1 MGLPTE
7 VGSWDT
13 VPRAHPGNSLDTVI
27 LVGKLLIIEAKL
39 VHEGGRHLLDLV
51 LRESL
56 AGVAQGRPQTKAAPR
71 EAAVPR
77 GFSQPNLS
85 GEHERRVVSKQP
97 RVSLTIIHWVARGPP
112 SFKGLHAWPL
122 PCWSLVRGDQH
133 APLGCF
139 LLQLRKALGRTARS
153 LSAAEGG
160 KGLPE
165 CAERP
170 HAPAAGTAH

>member
-13 VPRAHPGNSLDTVI
+13 VPRAHPGSSLDTVI
-27 LVGKLLIIEAKL
+27 LVGKLLVIEAKL

-56 AGVAQGRPQTKAAPR
+56 AGVAQGRPQTEAAPR

-77 GFSQPNLS
+77 GFSQPNLL

-97 RVSLTIIHWVARGPP
+97 RASLTIIHWVARGPP
-112 SFKGLHAWPL
+112 LVQGAARLAPPLLEPGAWGPERSPGL
-122 PCWSLVRGDQH
+122 
-133 APLGCF
+133 
-139 LLQLRKALGRTARS
+139 
-153 LSAAEGG
+153 LSAAAQQGAG
-160 KGLPE
+160 QDGPE
-165 CAERP
+165 PERRRGRER
-170 HAPAAGTAH
+170 AA

>member
-1 MGLPTE
+1 MGLPTK

-13 VPRAHPGNSLDTVI
+13 VPRAHPGSSLDTVI
-27 LVGKLLIIEAKL
+27 LVGKLLVIEAKL

-56 AGVAQGRPQTKAAPR
+56 AGVAQGRPQTEAAPR

-97 RVSLTIIHWVARGPP
+97 RVSHDHPLGGSGPP
-112 SFKGLHAWPL
+112 SFKGLHTWPL

-133 APLGCF
+133 VPLGCF
-139 LLQLRKALGRTARS
+139 LLQLSKALGRTAWS